1 MFHAT
6 CARQAGLEVHGES
19 DDNQVEFR
27 IHCHRHS
34 GCEFAFRARL
44 EDLIEVERRRA
55 GKRLEF
61 EDTRTMSLSHASRL
75 LNLSILV
82 LHCLG
87 WAWRWAEW
95 WVEDGANWE
104 PLLEVGQVEADMTDE
119 ELRKV
124 PSTRE
129 SRCEDARRCR
139 LAAFGAALRNR
150 SYDEA
155 ENGST
160 RLFDRALRAVLHTQ
174 SLVGPLEPYEIDFF
188 AFWLGMAY
196 RSKSR
201 LLGFGKDKIPVDPKA
216 PRIVHSVDKS
226 PKYELGTRPLPGKQ
240 VLPAGVVFEQ
250 GIKEVDDFLQP
261 ERMEDGTLMA
271 DVLKPIKA
279 KKEERKDMKLKAQ
292 KPKQAKVPSPAKPTE
307 PIKRRPGRPPKNA
320 PKKVI
325 AVAPLATTATK
336 LQRKRSGRRFRSKLF
351 EGDDALD
358 SEIDRDVTTN
368 NEAVPQN
375 RGSGFVIPRKRGRPA
390 SVVNTIVARQDEIAS
405 LSPKRRRGRPPKSKK
420 HIAAPAPAPSYRFS
434 KRDET
439 GRFTR
444 AKPVDDPPVTA
455 RLKEEEA
462 ASQVSSTTDSI
473 QRTKPGDELIDLG
486 GTKVKAEPTSP
497 PAGQKLPPSQRER
510 RMMELNPKYLMND
523 VTYG

>member
-1 MFHAT
+1 M
-6 CARQAGLEVHGES
+6 
-19 DDNQVEFR
+19 
-27 IHCHRHS
+27 
-34 GCEFAFRARL
+34 
-44 EDLIEVERRRA
+44 
-55 GKRLEF
+55 
-61 EDTRTMSLSHASRL
+61 
-75 LNLSILV
+75 
-82 LHCLG
+82 
-87 WAWRWAEW
+87 
-95 WVEDGANWE
+95 
-104 PLLEVGQVEADMTDE
+104 
-119 ELRKV
+119 
-124 PSTRE
+124 
-129 SRCEDARRCR
+129 
-139 LAAFGAALRNR
+139 
-150 SYDEA
+150 
-155 ENGST
+155 
-160 RLFDRALRAVLHTQ
+160 
-174 SLVGPLEPYEIDFF
+174 
-188 AFWLGMAY
+188 
-196 RSKSR
+196 
-201 LLGFGKDKIPVDPKA
+201 
-216 PRIVHSVDKS
+216 
-226 PKYELGTRPLPGKQ
+226 
-240 VLPAGVVFEQ
+240 LPAGVVFEQ

-497 PAGQKLPPSQRER
+497 PAG
-510 RMMELNPKYLMND
+510 
-523 VTYG
+523 